1 MKPPLLSVIIPV
13 YNGAEFLAEALAT
26 VRAQAYT
33 PLEVIV
39 IDDGSTDQTA
49 QVIQTWGADL
59 RYVYQQ
65 NQGPAAARNTGL
77 TLAQGEL
84 IAFLDADDLWP
95 TDKLTQQVAALT
107 ADATTG
113 VVWGTTQISP
123 YDAAE
128 RAFPPLAP
136 KWLPLLGSMVCRQ
149 AIFHQ
154 AGLFEPTLRFGED
167 IDWLIRLHE
176 QKVGMQKVPVPA
188 LIYRV
193 RPGSMTYDKAL
204 TEVGWFDNIRRTLQ
218 RRRTAARG
226 TAARELG

>member
-1 MKPPLLSVIIPV
+1 MKTPLVSVIIPV
-13 YNGAEFLAEALAT
+13 YNGADFLAEALAT

-33 PLEVIV
+33 PLEILVV
-39 IDDGSTDQTA
+39 DDGSTDQTA
-49 QVIQTWGADL
+49 QVVQMLGADL

-95 TDKLTQQVAALT
+95 ADKLAQQVAALT

-113 VVWGTTQISP
+113 VVWGTTQIAP
-123 YDAAE
+123 YRAAVTE
-128 RAFPPLAP
+128 FPPLAP
-136 KWLPLLGSMVCRQ
+136 AWRPLLGSMVCRQ

-154 AGLFEPTLRFGED
+154 VGLFEPTLRFGED

-176 QKVGMQKVPVPA
+176 QKVIVQKVPIPA

-193 RPGSMTYDKAL
+193 RLGSMTYDKAI
-204 TEVGWFDNIRRTLQ
+204 TEVGWFSNIRRALQ
-218 RRRTAARG
+218 RRRTAAKG
-226 TAARELG
+226 TAERKLG